1 MAQISAVWSKLHEAI
16 YIGSGSRGF
25 VVAGGLR

>member
-16 YIGSGSRGF
+16 YIGGGSRGF
-25 VVAGGLR
+25 VDAGGLR